1 MSQTLIDYIIDLD
14 QISRQIADLIAS
26 IGDADV
32 DFLKDA
38 KQEVCQAYYHMQQA
52 KKSFIKRK
60 RRRIVFVVDVEV
72 LRDNDEFETVA
83 VGLELHEPV
92 YYKDEVMREAVETD
106 PQMFKEEL
114 EGKSWNLILK
124 EWRGKPI

>member
-14 QISRQIADLIAS
+14 QISRQIADLIS

-52 KKSFIKRK
+52 KKAFIKRK

-92 YYKDEVMREAVETD
+92 WYKDEVMRKAVEEEY
-106 PQMFKEEL
+106 PQLFEQKL
-114 EGKSWNLILK
+114 KGKSWNLILQ
-124 EWRGKPI
+124 EWR